1 MKKPKDKTS
10 FKKFFPFASF
20 RIDALA
26 DYLTEMRRQGFMFES
41 MSSFNVLKFRPVKP
55 RNDLKYVV
63 LNHYFSHSG
72 RRGKIRD
79 WDIEFMKQRFPQFHR
94 EFNNQFEL
102 SSPGDAVKFTVY
114 CSSVISDE
122 DIEAL
127 KMFRKKRLRKINV
140 FKTVLYL
147 YIVVLFTVLCVL
159 ALIPKR

>member
-1 MKKPKDKTS
+1 MKNTKDKTS

-26 DYLTEMRRQGFMFES
+26 DYLTGMRRQGFMFES

-55 RNDLKYVV
+55 RSDLRYVV

-72 RRGKIRD
+72 RARD
-79 WDIEFMKQRFPQFHR
+79 WDIGFMKRRFPQFHR
-94 EFNNQFEL
+94 EFNNQSEL

-127 KMFRKKRLRKINV
+127 KMFRKKRLRKINA

-147 YIVVLFTVLCVL
+147 YIVVFFTVLWAL
-159 ALIPKR
+159 ALIQLR

>member
-1 MKKPKDKTS
+1 MKNTKDKTS

-55 RNDLKYVV
+55 RSDLRCVV
-63 LNHYFSHSG
+63 LNHYFSYSG
-72 RRGKIRD
+72 RREKIRD

-94 EFNNQFEL
+94 EFNNQSEL
-102 SSPGDAVKFTVY
+102 SSPGDAIKFTVY

-127 KMFRKKRLRKINV
+127 KMFRKKRLKKINV
-140 FKTVLYL
+140 FKTVLYS
-147 YIVVLFTVLCVL
+147 YTVVFFTVLWAL
-159 ALIPKR
+159 ALIQLR